1 MSVTLVIPWKHVQH
15 DNHRLMP
22 ARPRTGQYAARL
34 ITAPEYRQAKL
45 AAEYLIKHQWK
56 GQKRLNGP
64 ISLTARC
71 FFPDKRKRDAGNYR
85 KLLTDAMSSI
95 CYDDDSQLEDERW
108 IRAGIDKLNP
118 RIEISVAAIEADSQ
132 DPAPKRY
139 AASPVEMVQGR
150 ILGKAD
156 GKTPRKRL
164 GNQ

>member
-56 GQKRLNGP
+56 GQLRLNGALA
-64 ISLTARC
+64 LTARC
-71 FFPDKRKRDAGNYR
+71 FFPDERKRDAGNYR

-95 CYDDDSQLEDERW
+95 CYGDDAQLEDERW
-108 IRAGIDKLNP
+108 IKAGIDKANP
-118 RIEISVAAIEADSQ
+118 RIEIILT
-132 DPAPKRY
+132 
-139 AASPVEMVQGR
+139 PV
-150 ILGKAD
+150 
-156 GKTPRKRL
+156 TP
-164 GNQ
+164 QEQP